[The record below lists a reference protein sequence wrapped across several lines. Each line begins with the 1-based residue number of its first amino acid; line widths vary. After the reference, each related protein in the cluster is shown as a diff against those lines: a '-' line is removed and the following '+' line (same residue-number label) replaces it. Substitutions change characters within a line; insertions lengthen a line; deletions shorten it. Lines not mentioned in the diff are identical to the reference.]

1 MNTKLAGMCS
11 HEARDWAHVKKLA
24 GCFARNKQMQL
35 LLQPASRGMLTF
47 STNKFISHFPVIRF
61 AQKLGSR
68 SIALGAMYM
77 QSFERKGCELHPQ
90 QPELKGPVQ
99 LKGPVF
105 DCICLRFIE
114 DA

>member
-1 MNTKLAGMCS
+1 
-11 HEARDWAHVKKLA
+11 
-24 GCFARNKQMQL
+24 MQL

-105 DCICLRFIE
+105 DCIDIIVKFLAVDTSVILKNRLCFPRGRAS
-114 DA
+114 DS